1 MGCDESPLI
10 FIQFQLSIK
19 TRIVV
24 VDYPGHDFEFIMQVF
39 LGGDLFHGEKAEWVL
54 NSRFWVGRHV
64 LGFLSA
70 GFCV

>member
-1 MGCDESPLI
+1 MGRDESLLI

-39 LGGDLFHGEKAEWVL
+39 SGGDLFHGEKAE
-54 NSRFWVGRHV
+54 
-64 LGFLSA
+64 
-70 GFCV
+70 